1 MISDDG
7 LIIASKELLELLESS
22 QENIKIDKLKA
33 TDLILGI
40 KKFKCALRSIKITE
54 YTVEIAAALE
64 QNDCIEI
71 LNTGMDSKFSIPS
84 ILTSLGSTIVTSI
97 ELTQDTVI
105 KICAAR
111 TNS

>member
-22 QENIKIDKLKA
+22 QDNAKINQLKS
-33 TDLILGI
+33 TDLILGT
-40 KKFKCALRSIKITE
+40 KKYKCALKSIKVSE
-54 YTVEIAAALE
+54 YMVEITTVLE

-71 LNTGMDSKFSIPS
+71 LNNSIDLNFSIPN
-84 ILTSLGSTIVTSI
+84 ILTNLGLAIVTSI
-97 ELTQDTVI
+97 ELTQDSII